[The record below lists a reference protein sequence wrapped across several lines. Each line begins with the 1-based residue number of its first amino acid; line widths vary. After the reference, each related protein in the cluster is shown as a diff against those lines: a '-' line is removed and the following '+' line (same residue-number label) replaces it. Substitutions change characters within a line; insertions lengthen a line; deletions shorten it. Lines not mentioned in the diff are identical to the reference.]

1 MDLTSSSQL
10 IKPCSVQ
17 ITDLRKMKN
26 QEDHLRGALKES
38 IPSSSRETPPQG
50 ACTVLIVPNQE
61 PSNTKG
67 GEPSEGTMLVVN
79 EDGWIKGEPSSPEGQ
94 AQPPKGGKSGTD
106 NQQSSD
112 EMSGAES
119 DFDIDENDGDDEDDW
134 VPDPSSD
141 SDFEGDE
148 SEDNGG
154 EGREAGNI
162 EPIEVNPD
170 EPLTNEILKKIMEVV
185 YGVPKP
191 NLDTLVL
198 LKEQMDERPK
208 LKLKLLKDLQRG
220 HSIFKKRHRSDQQ
233 RIHVVKKQ
241 YIQTPSPVPESIEST
256 VPQWTPH
263 QPLTLE
269 RATAHLAAQHGKGEN
284 NTLPNPPSAPA
295 NYRVPNPAMVPVFN
309 ILPNAPRA
317 SVNILSNTRAPVNI
331 LPRTAP
337 APVHVPGPA
346 LAPGLVPA
354 HALPFSQI
362 QLPRIQP
369 GLPHMLQMPQILQ
382 MPQMSQTLYRP
393 IAPKPPL
400 LHVAPRTPPQNTVMK
415 KAPDLPAQPKVTAP
429 SSSLPSRTIAVPV
442 LPTLPSAA
450 VTSTSSS
457 SPINP
462 ESNVPKNTEKTQET
476 IRFKDES
483 SPQTRAVFMPEKRI
497 VNIPELHPSPTG
509 SLDVLVPVDATG
521 QMKEPFM
528 GIPLDSCKILF
539 NSDSEDEETDTNE
552 ATGKDTPSRR
562 SNDPSLPGQS
572 SSPNPQLRI
581 STAPGIPPNPSRII
595 PPGMVP
601 VGLAP
606 ASARP
611 SGVFPSDMFPP
622 GSIPPGMVPIALPP
636 NALHY
641 PVPGPH
647 VKCTCPPGTRPPG
660 PPVHSLLHLQPEDM
674 KKINTVGVYS
684 PAMNHQ
690 SGTSDMRN
698 ESPSRSPVNDRRAE
712 SPGIKIASVR
722 SCKSEEN
729 PIGDASP
736 SLKESVDPGESPSK
750 ATKEGLGN
758 HPGSLL
764 TVILP
769 KSAKGHY
776 KNKHNSKALF
786 QPSSADLKEVH
797 NPATKV
803 DLGLVWNE
811 ISLLRSEIH
820 LIKTKVASDIHNIR
834 TDMEDFVKIVGAR
847 LGITPVPQQNKTVQG
862 NERESDGKR
871 KREDHQ
877 SSRKQ
882 AKV

>member
-10 IKPCSVQ
+10 IKPCRVQ

-26 QEDHLRGALKES
+26 QEDHLRGALEES

-61 PSNTKG
+61 PSNTTDTKD

-79 EDGWIKGEPSSPEGQ
+79 EDGWIEREPSSPEGK
-94 AQPPKGGKSGTD
+94 AQPPESGKSGTD

-119 DFDIDENDGDDEDDW
+119 DFDIDENDADDDDW
-134 VPDPSSD
+134 VPDPGSD
-141 SDFEGDE
+141 SDFEGVDD
-148 SEDNGG
+148 EDNGG

-241 YIQTPSPVPESIEST
+241 YIQTPSPVPESVEST

-263 QPLTLE
+263 QPLTLA
-269 RATAHLAAQHGKGEN
+269 RATAHLAAQQGKGEN
-284 NTLPNPPSAPA
+284 NTLPYPASAPA
-295 NYRVPNPAMVPVFN
+295 IYRVPNPAMVPVSN
-309 ILPNAPRA
+309 ILPNPP
-317 SVNILSNTRAPVNI
+317 RAPVNI

-337 APVHVPGPA
+337 APVPVHVPG
-346 LAPGLVPA
+346 PGLVPA
-354 HALPFSQI
+354 HAIPFSQI

-369 GLPHMLQMPQILQ
+369 GLPQMLKMPQILQ
-382 MPQMSQTLYRP
+382 MPQTVYRP

-400 LHVAPRTPPQNTVMK
+400 LAPRTPQQNTVMK

-429 SSSLPSRTIAVPV
+429 SSSLPSRTTAVPV

-476 IRFKDES
+476 ICFKDES
-483 SPQTRAVFMPEKRI
+483 SPKTRAVYMPEKRI

-539 NSDSEDEETDTNE
+539 NSDSEDEGTDTNE

-562 SNDPSLPGQS
+562 SKDPSLPGQS
-572 SSPNPQLRI
+572 SSPNPQLRV
-581 STAPGIPPNPSRII
+581 SAAPGIPPNPSRII

-647 VKCTCPPGTRPPG
+647 IKCTCPPGTRPPG

-674 KKINTVGVYS
+674 KKINTVGVNS
-684 PAMNHQ
+684 PTMNHQ
-690 SGTSDMRN
+690 SGTSDTRN
-698 ESPSRSPVNDRRAE
+698 ESPSLSPANDGRAE

-722 SCKSEEN
+722 SCKSEEDPSDN
-729 PIGDASP
+729 ASP
-736 SLKESVDPGESPSK
+736 SLKESVDPGVTPSK

-769 KSAKGHY
+769 KSAKEHY
-776 KNKHNSKALF
+776 KNKLNSKPLF
-786 QPSSADLKEVH
+786 QPSRADLKEVH
-797 NPATKV
+797 HPATKV

-847 LGITPVPQQNKTVQG
+847 LGITPVPQQNKTVPG
-862 NERESDGKR
+862 NEREIDGKR
-871 KREDHQ
+871 KREDYQ

-882 AKV
+882 AKVSPENLH